1 VQALVSSA
9 YGFADGQT
17 VTQMVPETNREAS
30 QATEQTKLVVPWIGV
45 WKRQLADGTEPLSSQ
60 KAWAV
65 LVRFW

>member
-1 VQALVSSA
+1 
-9 YGFADGQT
+9 
-17 VTQMVPETNREAS
+17 MVPETNKEAS